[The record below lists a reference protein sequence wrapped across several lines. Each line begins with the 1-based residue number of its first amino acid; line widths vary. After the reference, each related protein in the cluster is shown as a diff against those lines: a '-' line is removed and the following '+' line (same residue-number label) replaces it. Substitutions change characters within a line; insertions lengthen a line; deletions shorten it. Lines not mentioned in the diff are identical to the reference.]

1 MTIKM
6 HNVFCLCFLHNSKKL
21 GLGAPISKF
30 SAFYQYRGLISSLCM
45 SCILQLAMGMGPP
58 ILKWIFL
65 LLLFLE
71 NYGFP
76 KIHWNIAHS
85 QKK

>member
-1 MTIKM
+1 
-6 HNVFCLCFLHNSKKL
+6 
-21 GLGAPISKF
+21 
-30 SAFYQYRGLISSLCM
+30 M

-85 QKK
+85 PKKLEYR